1 MIMKYITE
9 DILNF
14 YHVNFFC
21 AYFAEKRLKIIV
33 LACYSFYIAI
43 LWAYFCRE
51 PHFKGKIHLLNMFV
65 VT

>member
-14 YHVNFFC
+14 YLVNFVC

-33 LACYSFYIAI
+33 HHVIAFILQYFGLISVVNPIFRVKYICLI
-43 LWAYFCRE
+43 CL
-51 PHFKGKIHLLNMFV
+51 
-65 VT
+65 

>member
-14 YHVNFFC
+14 YHVNFLC

-33 LACYSFYIAI
+33 LACYSFILQYFGLISVVNLIFRVKYICLI
-43 LWAYFCRE
+43 CL
-51 PHFKGKIHLLNMFV
+51 
-65 VT
+65 